1 MGDAVVEEGG
11 QGLADRFALAC
22 GMNNPQRHNG
32 SFLLPKSF
40 MSFASATFLMIVL
53 SSCSGDKVINK
64 AELQTKAE
72 AALTSSVN
80 NGEQSPPITC
90 PGSLKAKVGE
100 TTTCTMEIVGKTYD
114 VSVVIKSLEGDIAN
128 FDVEVATEPNA

>member
-1 MGDAVVEEGG
+1 MENT
-11 QGLADRFALAC
+11 QGRNKA
-22 GMNNPQRHNG
+22 
-32 SFLLPKSF
+32 
-40 MSFASATFLMIVL
+40 FLMLL
-53 SSCSGDKVINK
+53 SVTAVAALSVALSACAGDKVINK

-72 AALTSSVN
+72 AALTASVN

-100 TTTCTMEIVGKTYD
+100 ATTCTIEIVGKTYD
-114 VSVVIKSLEGDIAN
+114 VSVVIKSLDGDIAN